1 MMAAK
6 LLWHIE
12 LYQENG
18 NKLFIKIDKSPFI
31 IGRSENCDIS
41 LIKDTVSRTHA
52 EVTIDNERLFI
63 KDLGSTNGTL
73 INGEPI
79 KGKRELVDGDTV
91 NISDE
96 ELKIVLWNTRKGY
109 SIEDTNM
116 LKIPAKNENFLEHFG
131 ISKREENILYHLLQG
146 KSNKEIADICFI
158 TPGTAKNHILSIF
171 KKTEV
176 HSRIELAT
184 LYNSLKNKK

>member
-1 MMAAK
+1 MAAK

-63 KDLGSTNGTL
+63 KDLGSTNGTF
-73 INGEPI
+73 INGEAI
-79 KGKRELVDGDTV
+79 KGKRELVDGDSV
-91 NISDE
+91 NISGE
-96 ELKIVLWNTRKGY
+96 ELRIVLWNPRKGY

-116 LKIPAKNENFLEHFG
+116 LKVPAKNETFLEHFG

-184 LYNSLKNKK
+184 LYNGSKNKK